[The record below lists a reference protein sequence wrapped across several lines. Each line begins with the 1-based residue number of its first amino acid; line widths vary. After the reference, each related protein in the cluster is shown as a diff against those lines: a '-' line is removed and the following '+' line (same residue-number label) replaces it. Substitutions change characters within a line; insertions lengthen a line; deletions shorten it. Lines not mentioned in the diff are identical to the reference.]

1 LGSKRISIALI
12 TIVLSILA
20 ASAKPERA
28 AASGGMLVGMYD
40 PSQSFIAPDRSFAA
54 FHSLRVQVLRMDMLW
69 GQIVALKRP
78 ANPADAKDP
87 AYNWG
92 PYDDFVKNA
101 AKNHI
106 QVLFTIYGTPHWA
119 GAVKPNRAP
128 ARMLYLRQFATAAAK
143 RYSGTFKLYDG
154 TTLPAVRKWMAW
166 NEPNSP
172 VFLAPQWAKINNKRF
187 VPVGAKN
194 YARMCA
200 AVWSGVH
207 STNLR
212 GEVVACGATSPRGN
226 NSPRSRRPSISPLA
240 FLAALKKFGLRK
252 SNFDAYAHHPYY
264 GRPAETPAT
273 KPKAKDKTSVTL
285 ANIGDL
291 TGLLTRLY
299 GNKKLWITEYGY
311 QTRPPDKLFGVSWAQ
326 QAKYLTEAY
335 RMARK
340 NPRITMM
347 LWFLLRDEGRLG
359 GWQSG
364 LFTATGKKKPAYF
377 AFRALPH

>member
-1 LGSKRISIALI
+1 MGSKKISIALI

-54 FHSLRVQVLRMDMLW
+54 FHNLRVQVLRMDMLW
-69 GQIVALKRP
+69 GQIVATTRP
-78 ANPADAKDP
+78 TNPADPKDP

-101 AKNHI
+101 AKNNI

-143 RYSGTFKLYDG
+143 RYSGTFKLEDG

-172 VFLAPQWAKINNKRF
+172 VFLRPQWKVVGRRNIPIAAKTYSQI
-187 VPVGAKN
+187 
-194 YARMCA
+194 CTS
-200 AVWSGVH
+200 VWAGVH
-207 STNLR
+207 STHLQ
-212 GEVVACGATSPRGN
+212 ETVACGGTDPHGN
-226 NSPRSRRPSISPLA
+226 NRARSSRPSIAPLT
-240 FLAALKKFGLRK
+240 FLSALKRYGLSGK
-252 SNFDAYAHHPYY
+252 HFDVYAHHPYY
-264 GRPAETPAT
+264 SRPTESPSTP
-273 KPKAKDKTSVTL
+273 PKSTTAVTL
-285 ANIGDL
+285 GNINVL
-291 TGLLTRLY
+291 IGLLTKLY
-299 GNKKLWITEYGY
+299 GPKKLWITEYGY
-311 QTRPPDKLFGVSWAQ
+311 QTRPPDPHFGVSWAK
-326 QAKYLTEAY
+326 QAKYLSQAFSI
-335 RMARK
+335 ARR
-340 NPRITMM
+340 NPRIGLMT
-347 LWFLLRDEGRLG
+347 WFLLRDEKRLA

-364 LFTATGKKKPAYF
+364 LETYGGKKKPAYY
-377 AFRALPH
+377 AFRRLPH

>member
-1 LGSKRISIALI
+1 LGSKKISIALI

-54 FHSLRVQVLRMDMLW
+54 FHNLRVQVLRMDMLW

-78 ANPADAKDP
+78 TNPADPKDP
-87 AYNWG
+87 AYNWA
-92 PYDDFVKNA
+92 PYDDFVRNA

-143 RYSGTFKLYDG
+143 RYSGTFKLEDG
-154 TTLPAVRKWMAW
+154 TTRPALRKWTAW

-172 VFLAPQWAKINNKRF
+172 VFLRPQRKVVGRRNIPIAAKTYAQICTSVWA
-187 VPVGAKN
+187 
-194 YARMCA
+194 
-200 AVWSGVH
+200 GVH
-207 STNLR
+207 STHLQ
-212 GEVVACGATSPRGN
+212 ETVACGGTDPHGN
-226 NSPRSRRPSISPLA
+226 NRARSSRPSIAPLT
-240 FLAALKKFGLRK
+240 FLSALKRYGLSGK
-252 SNFDAYAHHPYY
+252 HFDVYAHHPYY
-264 GRPAETPAT
+264 SRPTESPSTP
-273 KPKAKDKTSVTL
+273 PKSTTAVTL
-285 ANIGDL
+285 GNINVL
-291 TGLLTRLY
+291 IGLLTKLY
-299 GNKKLWITEYGY
+299 GPKKLWITEYGY
-311 QTRPPDKLFGVSWAQ
+311 QTRPPDRIFGVSWAK
-326 QAKYLTEAY
+326 QAKYLTKAY
-335 RMARK
+335 AVARR

-347 LWFLLRDEGRLG
+347 LWFLLRDEPRLS

-364 LFTATGKKKPAYF
+364 FFTAGGKRKPAYF
-377 AFRALPH
+377 AFARLPH